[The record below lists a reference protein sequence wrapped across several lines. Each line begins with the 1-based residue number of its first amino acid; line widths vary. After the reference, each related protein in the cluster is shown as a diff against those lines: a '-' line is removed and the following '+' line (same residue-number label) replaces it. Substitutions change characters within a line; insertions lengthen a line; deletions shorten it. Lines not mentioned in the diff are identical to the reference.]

1 MSTTKP
7 RTPNME
13 MYLKTIYQIVDE
25 GSAPRVKSI
34 ADRLGVKMPSVT
46 GALETLRA
54 RGLVSHDRYGDVQ
67 LTARGKKT
75 ARDVKGRNDLIHKF
89 LLEVLKLPPDIAAQ
103 DACILE
109 HVVSPMTLE
118 RLGSF
123 PSSSLRVQPWR
134 QRDHRA
140 FSNTGLPAMNAAIA
154 CEERPGP
161 DGKGCDSRIARL
173 EFILTLGPSNILS
186 RHDDHWG

>member
-1 MSTTKP
+1 
-7 RTPNME
+7 
-13 MYLKTIYQIVDE
+13 IYQIVDE
-25 GSAPRVKSI
+25 GNQPRVKTI
-34 ADRLGVKMPSVT
+34 ANRLGVKMPSVT

-75 ARDVKGRNDLIHKF
+75 AREVKGRNALIHKF
-89 LLEVLKLPPDIAAQ
+89 LLEVLRLPPDTAAQ

-123 PSSSLRVQPWR
+123 LEFLRVCNRGANETILHFEHWLSCYER
-134 QRDHRA
+134 GDR
-140 FSNTGLPAMNAAIA
+140 
-154 CEERPGP
+154 CEECPGP
-161 DGKGCDSRIARL
+161 GERCDS
-173 EFILTLGPSNILS
+173 
-186 RHDDHWG
+186 

>member
-1 MSTTKP
+1 MPKP
-7 RTPNME
+7 LTPNME

-25 GSAPRVKSI
+25 GSEPRVKTI

-75 ARDVKGRNDLIHKF
+75 AREVKGRNDLIEKF
-89 LLEVLKLPPDIAAQ
+89 LLEVLKLPPDVASQ

-123 PSSSLRVQPWR
+123 LEFLRVCNRGANQTISHFEHW
-134 QRDHRA
+134 
-140 FSNTGLPAMNAAIA
+140 IA
-154 CEERPGP
+154 CCEHGENCTECPGP
-161 DGKGCDSRIARL
+161 VGARCDS
-173 EFILTLGPSNILS
+173 
-186 RHDDHWG
+186 

>member
-1 MSTTKP
+1 MSTSKP
-7 RTPNME
+7 LTPNME

-25 GSAPRVKSI
+25 GGQPRVKTI
-34 ADRLGVKMPSVT
+34 ADRLRVKMPSVT

-75 ARDVKGRNDLIHKF
+75 AREVKGRNDLIERF
-89 LLEVLKLPPDIAAQ
+89 LLEVLKLPAGIAAQ

-118 RLGSF
+118 RLGLFLHFLSVCNRGADQTISHF
-123 PSSSLRVQPWR
+123 EHWLS
-134 QRDHRA
+134 
-140 FSNTGLPAMNAAIA
+140 
-154 CEERPGP
+154 CYERGERCIDCPGP
-161 DGKGCDSRIARL
+161 GPRCDA
-173 EFILTLGPSNILS
+173 
-186 RHDDHWG
+186 

>member
-1 MSTTKP
+1 MSTAKP
-7 RTPNME
+7 LTPNME

-25 GSAPRVKSI
+25 GSQPRVKTI

-75 ARDVKGRNDLIHKF
+75 ARDVKGRNDLIEKF
-89 LLEVLKLPPDIAAQ
+89 LLEVLKLPSDIAAQ

-109 HVVSPMTLE
+109 HVVSPVTLE

-123 PSSSLRVQPWR
+123 LQFLRVCNR
-134 QRDHRA
+134 GADA
-140 FSNTGLPAMNAAIA
+140 TIA
-154 CEERPGP
+154 HFEHWLACHERGENCEECPGP
-161 DGKGCDSRIARL
+161 GGTRCDS
-173 EFILTLGPSNILS
+173 
-186 RHDDHWG
+186 

>member
-1 MSTTKP
+1 MNKP
-7 RTPNME
+7 LTPNME

-25 GSAPRVKSI
+25 GSEPRVKTI

-75 ARDVKGRNDLIHKF
+75 AREVKGRNDLIHKF

-109 HVVSPMTLE
+109 HVMSPMTLE

-123 PSSSLRVQPWR
+123 LEFLRVCNRGANETISHFEHWL
-134 QRDHRA
+134 
-140 FSNTGLPAMNAAIA
+140 SCYESGENCNE
-154 CEERPGP
+154 CPGP
-161 DGKGCDSRIARL
+161 GGTRCD
-173 EFILTLGPSNILS
+173 
-186 RHDDHWG
+186 

>member
-1 MSTTKP
+1 MAKP
-7 RTPNME
+7 LTPNME

-25 GSAPRVKSI
+25 GSDPRVKLI

-75 ARDVKGRNDLIHKF
+75 AREVKGRNDLIHKF
-89 LLEVLKLPPDIAAQ
+89 LLEVLKLPARDRGAGCMHIGARGEPD
-103 DACILE
+103 DARAPGLVPGI
-109 HVVSPMTLE
+109 PA
-118 RLGSF
+118 
-123 PSSSLRVQPWR
+123 RVQPRR
-134 QRDHRA
+134 QRNHYPLRALARVRRARRQLHRV
-140 FSNTGLPAMNAAIA
+140 P
-154 CEERPGP
+154 RPG
-161 DGKGCDSRIARL
+161 RIAMRVMSVD
-173 EFILTLGPSNILS
+173 FILTLGPSNILS